1 MSQRNPYDP
10 QNSCAPMFFQAK
22 DELDQNTAEQL
33 ESLFKVMANMGR
45 LRMIHEILKAGEIC
59 VSDLCNCVNMSPQAV
74 SNQLQRL
81 VDRGILGSRR
91 SGNNI
96 LYRITNPCV
105 VQLLNYGLCILESE
119 RGIDGRTD

>member
-1 MSQRNPYDP
+1 
-10 QNSCAPMFFQAK
+10 MFFQAK